1 MAAVETT
8 FDNGICTILLNRPEK
23 KNAMDEELLDS
34 LYRALV
40 DAQRMAAAIV
50 VIRGAGKA
58 FCSGGDIAAFRNA
71 DDAEALIDSE
81 AEMLHRSIKLIRAM
95 DAIVIA
101 VVEGV
106 AVGAGV
112 GLSLACDLTIAVE
125 SAIMNMG
132 YRRIG
137 LTPDGGG
144 SILLPRIV
152 GAKRFSEFYLLS
164 RNITMAEAKDLGLV
178 NVVCVEEEL
187 ETRLTDLLKDLKALP
202 METIGPF
209 KELVNRALYGGIE
222 SHLDREKYYVAQF
235 ASKPLFKQRLEEFFS
250 KKK

>member
-1 MAAVETT
+1 MAAVESTL
-8 FDNGICTILLNRPEK
+8 DNGICTILLNRPEK
-23 KNAMDEELLDS
+23 KNAMDEELLEG
-34 LYRALV
+34 LHQALV
-40 DAQRMAAAIV
+40 DAQKREAAIV

-71 DDAEALIDSE
+71 TDTEALIDSE
-81 AEMLHRSIKLIRAM
+81 AEMLHKSIKLIRNM
-95 DAIVIA
+95 GAIVIA

-112 GLSLACDLTIAVE
+112 GLSLACDLTIATA
-125 SAIMNMG
+125 STIMNMG

-178 NVVCVEEEL
+178 NIVCPEEEL
-187 ETRLTDLLKDLKALP
+187 EGRLADLVTNLKALP
-202 METIGPF
+202 TETIAPF
-209 KELVNRALYGGIE
+209 KELVNHALYGGLE
-222 SHLDREKYYVAQF
+222 THLDREKYHVARF
-235 ASKPLFKQRLEEFFS
+235 GGKPLFKQRLDEFFT